1 MSKKLAHTLI
11 FIGLILII
19 IGLFATIKVNERD
32 NQLII
37 NDYKKQIEKKDEII
51 KNQGTEIIKL
61 RYENEA
67 LWDNYYM
74 NASEYNG
81 EYYE

>member
-61 RYENEA
+61 RYENES

>member
-1 MSKKLAHTLI
+1 VSKKLAHTLI

-61 RYENEA
+61 RYENES